1 MRAANFHEYMRK
13 EQFNQ
18 SINDDIKQISMSAF
32 RSKLTINAANYGYLA
47 SNQRLQDCRLNL
59 LAYNLLITCLAT
71 ASGLPTL
78 QPPPNQV
85 FSDCS
90 FYYGSFASHLKSHH
104 HPHYK
109 CHRKTD

>member
-1 MRAANFHEYMRK
+1 MT
-13 EQFNQ
+13 
-18 SINDDIKQISMSAF
+18 AF

-78 QPPPNQV
+78 QPHQIKYSVIARFTMGPSP
-85 FSDCS
+85 
-90 FYYGSFASHLKSHH
+90 
-104 HPHYK
+104 
-109 CHRKTD
+109 RT